1 MNSLGLYCI
10 VTTDKRLYFSLLT
23 EERRGLL
30 KRLTNFINTQ
40 TRQNNVPETSQSEKA
55 YWATYFRSQK
65 TNSVIY
71 FKIRSREVPC
81 IENWGFRRKKSE
93 TGNQFLESIL
103 VTFRRIINSYAA
115 DQRFCKYDYRQKATM
130 HYWNYRDEGSVSE
143 PLKSWDTWGFYGIL
157 VIKFFWSVLYF
168 NVGSSSPSICG
179 LFHHF
184 SQRQSVR
191 FCGNGSFAPSC
202 LILMKVNIFKT

>member
-1 MNSLGLYCI
+1 MSRIVLRIVLYCYDWQKI
-10 VTTDKRLYFSLLT
+10 IFFSFDGRKEGVAET
-23 EERRGLL
+23 P
-30 KRLTNFINTQ
+30 TNFINTQ
-40 TRQNNVPETSQSEKA
+40 TRQNNVPETSKSEKA
-55 YWATYFRSQK
+55 DWATYFRSQK
-65 TNSVIY
+65 TNSVVY

-143 PLKSWDTWGFYGIL
+143 PLKSWDTMGFYGIS
-157 VIKFFWSVLYF
+157 FFKAYYILMWGIAVP
-168 NVGSSSPSICG
+168 SSPSVCG

-191 FCGNGSFAPSC
+191 FCGNGSFAPP
-202 LILMKVNIFKT
+202 V